1 MFNKRRYIFSFLIL
15 AFLAFS
21 AFGAE
26 KSWKDTAK
34 QMQEIIDDAYNLYV
48 SGNSDASYERVND
61 AYFGHYEVDGFER
74 NTQSRIGGS
83 RAGNVEVQFS
93 RLKTAVRSG
102 KPVEDVRKEAD
113 TLIAMLYE
121 DAAKLDPPEME
132 WNELAQILS
141 EEFSEAAL
149 MYAEGH
155 VVTAEPKFRKAYAR
169 YYGKSKFQ
177 ENVIKSLSA
186 SRDEQIVEQYTKTKN
201 MILNKAEKPMVVESI
216 QELSVLLTKTASD
229 LTKKNNRAQWW
240 GTVFASL
247 MILLR
252 EGFEAILIV
261 GAIIAYLRKN
271 GTENLKPV
279 YRGSLWG
286 IVASIVMAIILISL
300 TKFGFESG
308 QGQEVVEGVTM
319 FIAVAVL
326 FYTSNWM
333 VSKSSSAA
341 WSSYIK
347 GKVKTSVDKN
357 SMFSLAF
364 TCFLAVFRE
373 GAEVILFYQAMFAG
387 SKGKSGTVSAVILG
401 IVISIVLLVF
411 VYKAI
416 ILTGKKLPLKP
427 FFLATSILMFVMVVS
442 FVGGGISEFVDAG
455 WISPHVI
462 SGVPTISL
470 LGVYPYAETLI
481 AQAIALVIVILSLV
495 IGMIINNKKAKKAL
509 AEQSVGASE

>member
-15 AFLAFS
+15 ALLAFS

-34 QMQEIIDDAYNLYV
+34 QMQDIIDDAYNLYV

-113 TLIAMLYE
+113 TLITMLYE

-141 EEFSEAAL
+141 EEFSEAAQ

-201 MILNKAEKPMVVESI
+201 MILNKAEKPLVVESI
-216 QELSVLLTKTASD
+216 NELSSILSKTALD

-271 GTENLKPV
+271 GSENLKPV

-495 IGMIINNKKAKKAL
+495 IGMIINNKKVKKAL
-509 AEQSVGASE
+509 AD

>member
-1 MFNKRRYIFSFLIL
+1 MKYFQKYINIIFVFFGL
-15 AFLAFS
+15 ACS
-21 AFGAE
+21 AFCAE
-26 KSWKDTAK
+26 KKWNQVAT
-34 QMQEIIDDAYNLYV
+34 QMQGIIEDAYNLYV

-102 KPVEDVRKEAD
+102 KSNEDVRKEAD
-113 TLIAMLYE
+113 TLIAMLFE
-121 DAAKLDPPEME
+121 DAAKLDPPDME
-132 WNELAQILS
+132 WTELAKVLNQ
-141 EEFSEAAL
+141 EFAEASK
-149 MYAEGH
+149 MYQEGH

-169 YYGKSKFQ
+169 YYGKSNFQ
-177 ENVIKSLSA
+177 ENVIKNLSA
-186 SRDEQIVEQYTKTKN
+186 KKDVQIVELYNKTKKL
-201 MILNKAEKPMVVESI
+201 ILNKAEKPIVAQSI
-216 QELSVLLTKTASD
+216 SELSSLISKTANE
-229 LTKKNNRAQWW
+229 LTRKNNRTQWW

-279 YRGSLWG
+279 YHGSLWG
-286 IVASIVMAIILISL
+286 IAASVVMAIILISL

-347 GKVKTSVDKN
+347 GKVQSSVSKN
-357 SMFSLAF
+357 SMFGLAF

-387 SKGKSGTVSAVILG
+387 SNGKSGIVSAVLLG
-401 IVISIVLLVF
+401 IAISVALLIF

-455 WISPHVI
+455 WISPRVI
-462 SGVPTISL
+462 NGVPTISI
-470 LGVYPYAETLI
+470 LGIYPYAESLI
-481 AQAIALVIVILSLV
+481 GQAIALVIVILSLV
-495 IGMIINNKKAKKAL
+495 LGMIINNKTAKKTL
-509 AEQSVGASE
+509 SE

>member
-1 MFNKRRYIFSFLIL
+1 MRKSYRYYFSFL
-15 AFLAFS
+15 FLLVFS
-21 AFGAE
+21 FSTFCAE
-26 KSWKDTAK
+26 KSWKQTATV
-34 QMQEIIDDAYNLYV
+34 MQEIINDAYNLYV
-48 SGNSDASYERVND
+48 SGDADASYERVND

-102 KPVEDVRKEAD
+102 KSNEDVRKEAD
-113 TLIAMLYE
+113 TLINMLFE

-132 WNELAQILS
+132 WNDLAEVLAK
-141 EEFSEAAL
+141 EFSEAAE
-149 MYAEGH
+149 MYADGH

-186 SRDEQIVEQYTKTKN
+186 ERDKEIVDLYTKTKTL
-201 MILNKAEKPMVVESI
+201 ILNRGDKPEVVQSI
-216 QELSVLLTKTASD
+216 NELSDLLTKTAGD
-229 LTKKNNRAQWW
+229 LTRKNNRGQWW

-286 IVASIVMAIILISL
+286 IAASIVMALILIGL

-387 SKGKSGTVSAVILG
+387 SDGKSGTVSAVILG
-401 IVISIVLLVF
+401 IIISIVLLVF

-455 WISPHVI
+455 WISPHVV

-495 IGMIINNKKAKKAL
+495 LGMMINNKKAKKSL
-509 AEQSVGASE
+509 AEQDAGDSK

>member
-1 MFNKRRYIFSFLIL
+1 MFSRRKYIFSFL
-15 AFLAFS
+15 FLSVLVFS
-21 AFGAE
+21 AFGADRT
-26 KSWKDTAK
+26 WKDSAK
-34 QMQEIIDDAYNLYV
+34 EMQGIIDDACNLYV
-48 SGNSDASYERVND
+48 AGNADASYERVND

-93 RLKTAVRSG
+93 RLKTAVRGG

-113 TLIAMLYE
+113 VLISMLYE
-121 DAAKLDPPEME
+121 DAARLDPPEME
-132 WNELAQILS
+132 WNELSRILS
-141 EEFSEAAL
+141 QEFSEAAR
-149 MYAEGH
+149 MYADGR

-177 ENVIKSLSA
+177 ENVVRFLSA
-186 SRDEQIVEQYTKTKN
+186 SRDAQIVEAYSKTKN
-201 MILNKAEKPMVVESI
+201 LILSRSEKPLVVESMR
-216 QELSVLLTKTASD
+216 ELSILLSKTAAD
-229 LTKKNNRAQWW
+229 LTKKSNRAQWW
-240 GTVFASL
+240 GTVFASI

-271 GTENLKPV
+271 GTKNLKPV

-286 IVASIVMAIILISL
+286 IFASVVMAVILVSL

-333 VSKSSSAA
+333 LSKSSSGVWAN
-341 WSSYIK
+341 YIK
-347 GKVKTSVDKN
+347 GKVQTSVDKN

-387 SKGKSGTVSAVILG
+387 SKGKAGTVSAVILG
-401 IVISIVLLVF
+401 IALSIVLLVF

-427 FFLATSILMFVMVVS
+427 FFLATSILMFVMVIS

-455 WISPHVI
+455 WITPRVI

-481 AQAIALVIVILSLV
+481 AQGIALAVVVLSLV
-495 IGMIINNKKAKKAL
+495 IGTIVNNRKAKKAL
-509 AEQSVGASE
+509 AEQDAMASE

>member
-1 MFNKRRYIFSFLIL
+1 MRFLHKSIFLCAVLSASLSFVY
-15 AFLAFS
+15 
-21 AFGAE
+21 GGE
-26 KSWKDTAK
+26 RDKSKTWKDTATMMK
-34 QMQEIIDDAYNLYV
+34 GIIDDAYNLYEN
-48 SGNSDASYERVND
+48 GDAQASYERVND

-93 RLKTAVRSG
+93 RLKTAVRNG
-102 KPVEDVRKEAD
+102 KPLSEVRSEAD
-113 TLIAMLYE
+113 TLIAMLFE
-121 DAAKLDPPEME
+121 DAEKLDPPQMA
-132 WNELAQILS
+132 WSELAQILNK
-141 EEFSEAAL
+141 EFSEAAD
-149 MYAEGH
+149 MYLDGH
-155 VVTAEPKFRKAYAR
+155 LVTAEPKFRKAYAR

-177 ENVIKSLSA
+177 ENVIKSLSEK
-186 SRDEQIVEQYTKTKN
+186 RDEQIVESYNQTKN
-201 MILNKAEKPMVVESI
+201 MILSRADKQEVAQSI
-216 QELSVLLTKTASD
+216 SSLSD
-229 LTKKNNRAQWW
+229 LIIKAGDDLTRAKNRSQWW
-240 GTVFASL
+240 GTVFASI

-271 GTENLKPV
+271 GTDDLSPV

-286 IVASIVMAIILISL
+286 IAASVVMALILIGL

-347 GKVKTSVDKN
+347 GKVQASVDKN
-357 SMFSLAF
+357 SMFGLAF

-387 SKGKSGTVSAVILG
+387 ADGKSGTFTAVVLG
-401 IVISIVLLVF
+401 ILISIVLLVF

-416 ILTGKKLPLKP
+416 IITGKKLPLKP
-427 FFLATSILMFVMVVS
+427 FFLATSILMFVMVIA

-455 WISPHVI
+455 WISPRVVNN
-462 SGVPTISL
+462 VPTISL
-470 LGVYPYAETLI
+470 LGVYPYAESLI
-481 AQAIALVIVILSLV
+481 AQLIALAVVILSLV
-495 IGMIINNKKAKKAL
+495 IGSAINKNKLKKASA
-509 AEQSVGASE
+509 Q

>member
-1 MFNKRRYIFSFLIL
+1 MNYIRKIILSTLLIFAEVSFSLTAGNRDANK
-15 AFLAFS
+15 A
-21 AFGAE
+21 
-26 KSWKDTAK
+26 WKDVAK
-34 QMQEIIDDAYNLYV
+34 EMQIIIEDAYTLYIN
-48 SGNSDASYERVND
+48 GNADAGYERVND

-93 RLKTAVRSG
+93 RLKTAIRNG
-102 KPVEDVRKEAD
+102 KTDNEVRKEAD
-113 TLIAMLYE
+113 TLIAMLFE
-121 DAAKLDPPEME
+121 DAEKLDPPEME
-132 WNELAQILS
+132 WTELAEIIKQ
-141 EEFSEAAL
+141 EFSEAAE
-149 MYAEGH
+149 MYLDGH

-177 ENVIKSLSA
+177 ENVIKTLSEQKDKEIVLLYNETKKMLLNREEKPVVAQSLNQLSA
-186 SRDEQIVEQYTKTKN
+186 LIS
-201 MILNKAEKPMVVESI
+201 
-216 QELSVLLTKTASD
+216 KTAD
-229 LTKKNNRAQWW
+229 ELTRADNRAQWW
-240 GTVFASL
+240 GTVLASI

-271 GTENLKPV
+271 ETEDLNPV
-279 YRGSLWG
+279 YKGSLWG
-286 IVASIVMAIILISL
+286 IIASIIMAVILISL

-308 QGQEVVEGVTM
+308 QGQEVIEGITM
-319 FIAVAVL
+319 FVAVAVL

-333 VSKSSSAA
+333 LSKSSSAA

-347 GKVKTSVDKN
+347 GKVQNSIDKN
-357 SMFSLAF
+357 SMFGLAF

-387 SKGKSGTVSAVILG
+387 SSGKPGVLSAVILG
-401 IVISIVLLVF
+401 IAISIALLVF

-427 FFLATSILMFVMVVS
+427 FFLATSILMFVMVVA

-455 WISPHVI
+455 WINPRVI

-470 LGVYPYAETLI
+470 LGIYPYAESLI
-481 AQAIALVIVILSLV
+481 GQGIALLIVILSL
-495 IGMIINNKKAKKAL
+495 ILGFIPELKKRLLHTK
-509 AEQSVGASE
+509 EC